1 MNLNQKRRE
10 AALTKELLTVEKQEK
25 KMQQAVLKA
34 KPAGGGPGPSAGL
47 SAGVGKAA
55 ASTGVVY

>member
-1 MNLNQKRRE
+1 MVPGG
-10 AALTKELLTVEKQEK
+10 ELAQR
-25 KMQQAVLKA
+25 
-34 KPAGGGPGPSAGL
+34 GGGPGPSAGL